1 MPKCKQKKVLFSDYI
16 SDSVIE
22 LARITYKSSGASI
35 YIPKNIV
42 KSINLNSEVTSL
54 VMFSAGDDGFFLIK
68 NTALAAKLK
77 PWILDLRR
85 KVLKK

>member
-1 MPKCKQKKVLFSDYI
+1 MPKCKQTKVLFSDYI

-22 LARITYKSSGASI
+22 LARITYKSSGAYI
-35 YIPKNIV
+35 YIPKSIV
-42 KSINLNSEVTSL
+42 KSINLNSEVASL

-77 PWILDLRR
+77 PWILDLRK
-85 KVLKK
+85 KVLKR